1 MILSIASG
9 KGGTGKTLVATN
21 LALSLEDVQ
30 FIDCDVEEPNGH
42 LFLKP
47 ELIERISVGVPVPR
61 IDESRCTFCGQCA
74 GICEFNAL
82 VVGNDR
88 TLVFD
93 ELCHGCGA
101 CSYICPEDAISEAE
115 REIGIIERGR
125 AGAIEAIQGVLNV
138 GEPMAP
144 PLIRKVKRLIDPTK
158 TVLIDV
164 SPGTSCPVVEAVR
177 GSDVCLLVT
186 EPTPFGLNDLKL
198 AAAMLRLLEIPCGV
212 VLNRADVGD
221 RSVDT
226 FCEVEGIPILMRIPL
241 DRRIAV
247 AYSKGIPAV
256 EALPEYRDRFAELYR
271 SIQVLVETSEST
283 RAAG

>member
-21 LALSLEDVQ
+21 LALSLENIQ

-47 ELIERISVGVPVPR
+47 ELIERVPVGVSVPR
-61 IDESRCTFCGQCA
+61 IDESRCTFCGACA

-82 VVGNDR
+82 VVGRDR

-101 CSYICPEDAISEAE
+101 CSYICPEDAISETE
-115 REIGIIERGR
+115 REVGVIERGR
-125 AGAIEAIQGVLNV
+125 AGGIEVIQGVLNV

-144 PLIRKVKRLIDPTK
+144 PLIRKVKRLIDRTK

-177 GSDVCLLVT
+177 GSDICLLVT

-198 AAAMLRLLEIPCGV
+198 AVDMLRLLEIPCGV

-226 FCEVEGIPILMRIPL
+226 FCDAEGIPVLMRIPL

-247 AYSKGIPAV
+247 AYSKGIPVV

-271 SIQVLVETSEST
+271 SIQVLVETSERA